1 MRALNREEL
10 EERKRKVLQF
20 VIHEYIR
27 TSTPVGSNSI
37 ATISS
42 LGLSPATIRNV
53 LSELEKEELISHP
66 HTSAGRIPTDKGY
79 RHYVDSLV
87 DLQRLAIQ
95 EETRIHSEY
104 EARIREIEDLLLQT
118 SKVLSNLSHYSGFV
132 VAPKWERHI
141 FSHMELVPVSDHR
154 LLCAM
159 ISESGLAK
167 HFIINTHTDLPR
179 ESLRKI
185 VRMINQSFH
194 GFTLQEVKLQIV
206 ERLEHLQ
213 EETKDILILA
223 KEIGQ
228 EIKRFSSNEN
238 ELYFDGASNILS
250 LPDFTNPNEF
260 QNLFKIVEEKQILS
274 DLVESD
280 LAEGRSRRPK
290 INKNLPSKSRSR
302 VKVRIGSENTN
313 SALQNLSVIST
324 TYQLS
329 DKTVGVLGILGP
341 KRMEYSKMI
350 SLVDY
355 VSQTVNKFIQEFEKD
370 I

>member
-1 MRALNREEL
+1 MRALNQEDL

-27 TSTPVGSNSI
+27 TSNPVGSNAIS
-37 ATISS
+37 TVSS

-53 LSELEKEELISHP
+53 LSELEREECITHP

-79 RHYVDSLV
+79 RRYVDSLV

-95 EETRIHSEY
+95 EQTRIQSEY
-104 EARIREIEDLLLQT
+104 ETRIREIEDLLLQT
-118 SKVLSNLSHYSGFV
+118 SKILSSLSHYSGFV

-141 FSHMELVPVSDHR
+141 FSHMDLIPVSSHR
-154 LLCAM
+154 FLCAM

-167 HFIINTHTDLPR
+167 HFIITTRTELPR

-185 VRMINQSFH
+185 VRMINESFH
-194 GFTLQEVKLQIV
+194 GFTLQEVKLQITS
-206 ERLEHLQ
+206 RLENLQ
-213 EETKDILILA
+213 EEWKDILSMA

-228 EIKRFSSNEN
+228 EIRRFSDAEN
-238 ELYFDGASNILS
+238 ELYLEGAGNILS
-250 LPDFTNPNEF
+250 LPDFTNPHDF
-260 QNLFKIVEEKQILS
+260 QNLFKMVEEKHILS
-274 DLVESD
+274 ELVGSD
-280 LAEGRSRRPK
+280 WDEVKTKPLAKGTPS
-290 INKNLPSKSRSR
+290 KNKSRSR
-302 VKVRIGSENTN
+302 VKVRIGSENKN
-313 SALQNLSVIST
+313 RALQNLSVISS

-329 DKTVGVLGILGP
+329 DKTVGVLGIIGP

-355 VSQTVNKFIQEFEKD
+355 VSRMMNHFLSEFDKD